1 VSKKI
6 LVALVLLLLL
16 SSLAGCKVNQEG
28 TTPNLTSP
36 NPSSQKPIKLIRI
49 ESDPEGATVYIDK
62 SDVLIT
68 PGYAQIQAGK
78 HTIQFSMEGYE
89 DKTLDNIDI
98 EEDTKVISANLRK
111 VPEEEIEMMEYGPTG
126 GPIVFHSG
134 PNFNSCIRGVP
145 AYSNIFYGET
155 LTVEGVTVLD
165 EFDIVFPSGKKVH
178 FDTEKVSDKVRKFS
192 KVVTFDELGGY
203 KIIAN
208 GETKYG
214 FEVHYK
220 PTLLPPTP
228 KLTDM
233 FLTQCKD
240 QFKNAIAVPVGGEVE
255 AKVLITNADGKPIP
269 NTSLGVY
276 GLKTDKNGIVTFKVK
291 IERVDNSY
299 KTYVNG
305 QEVQFYGGLM
315 IYGDIYV
322 WGYDYAKYSKDG
334 KLISYT
340 PGSKSQDLYPNFVDE
355 LPVVSDGNST
365 YVQLDALNIRL
376 NEIYRGTGI
385 DNDII
390 LPHPE
395 DPSVIYTK
403 EFVSKDGGKHFK
415 KMSETLDIIAL
426 NPKNP
431 NEVFGYVLKDK
442 TGYILRSEDFGQHF
456 EKTKIEN
463 VNFSHYFVSNLFI
476 DQDNPQKVYLVTQRG
491 LYVSG
496 NGGKDFALLYTD
508 PSQTFPVAVAISPA
522 NSDLI
527 LLSGA
532 MGIVKSSDGGKTWKI
547 VKKNDNENLQYV
559 NYFSFADPKKPNEVF
574 AAVRGEELIVSYDEG
589 ENWQPFCHCT
599 YDVGGRKNVDIKP
612 FRDTYK
618 ICTVSSNNVY
628 VSNDGGKTFKSLDF
642 PVKGDVFVNIGADG
656 RLYILIDGIPF
667 VENGDGTILPLDG
680 ETFLAGGPNWKI
692 INKKFY
698 IEVKDVKGEQLRIKE
713 TNDGIVIYRM
723 CDMLMY

>member
-1 VSKKI
+1 MNKKI
-6 LVALVLLLLL
+6 FVSLVLLLLL
-16 SSLAGCKVNQEG
+16 SSIAGCKVKQEG
-28 TTPNLTSP
+28 TTPNVTAPS
-36 NPSSQKPIKLIRI
+36 NPSSQKPIKLVRI
-49 ESDPEGATVYIDK
+49 DSDPEGATVYIDK
-62 SDVLIT
+62 SDILIT
-68 PGYAQIQAGK
+68 PGYVQIQAGQ
-78 HTIQFSMEGYE
+78 HTIQFSMDGYE

-126 GPIVFHSG
+126 SPIMFYSR
-134 PNFNSCIRGVP
+134 PYFDSCIRGVP

-165 EFDIVFPSGKKVH
+165 EFDIVFPGGKKVH

-192 KVVTFDELGGY
+192 KVVTFDEVGGY

-214 FEVHYK
+214 FEVDYK

-233 FLTQCKD
+233 FLTYCKD
-240 QFKNAIAVPVGGEVE
+240 QFKNAIAVPVGSEVD
-255 AKVLITNADGKPIP
+255 AKVLITDANGKPIP

-291 IERVDNSY
+291 VERVDTHSY

-340 PGSKSQDLYPNFVDE
+340 LGSKSQELYPNFVDE

-365 YVQLDALNIRL
+365 YVQLDALDMRL

-403 EFVSKDGGKHFK
+403 GFVSKDGGKHFK
-415 KMSETLDIIAL
+415 KMSETLDAIAL

-442 TGYILRSEDFGQHF
+442 TGYIIRSEDFGQHF

-463 VNFSHYFVSNLFI
+463 VDFSPTFVLRLFI
-476 DQDNPQKVYLVTQRG
+476 DQDNPQKVFLATPRG

-496 NGGKDFALLYTD
+496 NGGKDFSLLYTD
-508 PSQTFPVAVAISPA
+508 PGQITSIAINPA
-522 NSDLI
+522 NSNI
-527 LLSGA
+527 VLLAGA

-547 VKKNDNENLQYV
+547 VKKNDNENIRYV
-559 NYFSFADPKKPNEVF
+559 NYFSFADPKKPKEVF
-574 AAVRGEELIVSYDEG
+574 AAVRGEELIISYDEG
-589 ENWQPFCHCT
+589 ETWQPFCHCT
-599 YDVGGRKNVDIKP
+599 YDVVGRKNVDIKP
-612 FRDTYK
+612 FKDTYK

-628 VSNDGGKTFKSLDF
+628 VSNDGGKTFTSLDF

-667 VENGDGTILPLDG
+667 VENEDGTILPLDG

>member
-1 VSKKI
+1 MKKVLI
-6 LVALVLLLLL
+6 LLMVFSLLISL
-16 SSLAGCKVNQEG
+16 SGCGVKQSENSPTNQTSQREVKVV
-28 TTPNLTSP
+28 
-36 NPSSQKPIKLIRI
+36 RI

-68 PGYAQIQAGK
+68 PGYVQIQAGQ
-78 HTIQFSMEGYE
+78 HTFQFSMDGYE

-126 GPIVFHSG
+126 GPIMFHSG
-134 PNFNSCIRGVP
+134 PNFDSCVRGVP
-145 AYSNIFYGET
+145 SYSNIFYGET

-192 KVVTFDELGGY
+192 KVVTFDELGSY
-203 KIIAN
+203 KIVVN

-214 FEVHYK
+214 FEVDYK

-233 FLTQCKD
+233 FLTYCKD
-240 QFKNAIAVPVGGEVE
+240 QFKNAIAVPVGSEVE
-255 AKVLITNADGKPIP
+255 AKVLITNANGKPIP

-276 GLKTDKNGIVTFKVK
+276 GLKTDKNGIVEFKVK
-291 IERVDNSY
+291 VERVDPHSY

-340 PGSKSQDLYPNFVDE
+340 PQSKSQDLYPNFVDQ

-365 YVQLDALNIRL
+365 YVQLDALNMRL

-403 EFVSKDGGKHFK
+403 GFVSKDGGKHFK

-431 NEVFGYVLKDK
+431 KEVFGYVLKDK
-442 TGYILRSEDFGQHF
+442 TGYILRSEDFGEHF

-463 VNFSHYFVSNLFI
+463 VDFSHYFVSNLFI

-491 LYVSG
+491 LYVSC

-522 NSDLI
+522 NSDVI

-559 NYFSFADPKKPNEVF
+559 NYFSFADPKKPKEVF

-589 ENWQPFCHCT
+589 ETWQPFCHCT
-599 YDVGGRKNVDIKP
+599 YDVGERKNIDIKP

-667 VENGDGTILPLDG
+667 VENEDGTILPLGG

-698 IEVKDVKGEQLRIKE
+698 IEAKDVKGEQLRIRE
-713 TNDGIVIYRM
+713 TNDGIVIYRV